1 MLQEKTVIN
10 DCYILQSGIGEDAYT
25 EHWIATAIF
34 SAKRFLLRFL
44 KIGIDSSEQIAAL
57 RDAAVRSYHVRGPAI
72 SDFVELEVWRDRLFI
87 SSEYNDETSLLRS
100 IEAGKQWS
108 LPRIVNSALA
118 LADGLAS
125 FHALG
130 IAYGNLNAESVI
142 IIERRNQT
150 PVMKIRK
157 PTMIALLPSTGHNYH
172 DVCESFSYLAPE
184 CKSGGNLSPASDI
197 FSLGIHLVRLF
208 TGRLPFP
215 DNAETIRTTGPSLRY
230 VAAALF
236 RRNIPE
242 ALVCIVIRMLMRESE
257 SRFASCAE
265 LIKALRSFIA
275 QDSGESTG
283 AESPYP
289 SYQQGQGYAGA
300 DYFASGSARKDGS
313 SGADNAMADDTMRFP
328 LSADPVGN
336 VLEKELV
343 VLPEEGRWSVD
354 DYIEYGIK
362 TAFGTDRPAIRK
374 RTIVPA
380 ETTAVTE
387 TTVAAIATKKLDAGG
402 PSHEETVPSVVPEPS
417 SASVSPSGPD
427 GIDQVILS
435 HTVPDEPSGRIEH
448 TWTRHQI
455 RIYDVRDI
463 IERSARRATS
473 GFGSFR
479 YIEEPREVYA
489 QNGLFDLLETLGER
503 YFYVNIGTCTRYGSA
518 DIQNFV
524 AMLRKGLVR
533 ALGRE
538 ADGRRRYLGRR
549 LRAAD
554 RHAVFADARLD
565 ALLHVKREPD
575 ESARPS
581 RLAEIQNEIVGMV
594 RALGTKARPLVLIVR
609 GGESITR
616 DLHELLSLIASS
628 IDNDPVAVFV
638 FFGNT
643 YVEDWHTLRRLR
655 DGR

>member
-10 DCYILQSGIGEDAYT
+10 DCYILQFGIGEDAYT

-44 KIGIDSSEQIAAL
+44 KIGIDNPLQIAAL
-57 RDAAVRSYHVRGPAI
+57 RDEAVRSYHVRGPAI
-72 SDFVELEVWRDRLFI
+72 SDFVELEVWRDRLFV
-87 SSEYNDETSLLRS
+87 SSEYNDETSLVRA

-108 LPRIVNSALA
+108 LPRIVNSELV
-118 LADGLAS
+118 LADALAS

-130 IAYGNLNAESVI
+130 ITYGNLNAESVI
-142 IIERRNQT
+142 MIERRNQA

-157 PTMIALLPSTGHNYH
+157 PSMIALLPSTGNNYH
-172 DVCESFSYLAPE
+172 DVCESFAYLAPE
-184 CKSGGNLSPASDI
+184 CKAGGSLSPASDI

-215 DNAETIRTTGPSLRY
+215 DNADIIRTTAPSLRY

-242 ALVCIVIRMLMRESE
+242 TLVCIVIRMLMRESE

-283 AESPYP
+283 AESAYP
-289 SYQQGQGYAGA
+289 SYQQGTGYANA
-300 DYFASGSARKDGS
+300 DYFATDTARMDESA
-313 SGADNAMADDTMRFP
+313 GADSAMSDDTMRFP
-328 LSADPVGN
+328 LSADPSGSA
-336 VLEKELV
+336 LERELD

-354 DYIEYGIK
+354 DYIEYGMK
-362 TAFGTDRPAIRK
+362 AVFGSDRPVLR
-374 RTIVPA
+374 RRPSVPA
-380 ETTAVTE
+380 ETTAMTDAVPAAGVTKP
-387 TTVAAIATKKLDAGG
+387 AGDGG
-402 PSHEETVPSVVPEPS
+402 PSPEAEMS
-417 SASVSPSGPD
+417 SASPSASAPE

-435 HTVPDEPSGRIEH
+435 HTIPDIPSGKIEH

-463 IERSARRATS
+463 IERSARCAER

-489 QNGLFDLLETLGER
+489 QNGLFDLLETLGDR
-503 YFYVNIGTCTRYGSA
+503 YFYVNVGTCTRYGAA

-524 AMLRKGLVR
+524 TMLRKGLVR

-538 ADGRRRYLGRR
+538 GDGRRRYLGRR

-554 RHAVFADARLD
+554 RHAVFADAQLD
-565 ALLHVKREPD
+565 ALLHVTRKPD
-575 ESARPS
+575 ESARQA
-581 RLAEIQNEIVGMV
+581 RFAEIQDEIVGMV
-594 RALGTKARPLVLIVR
+594 RALGTKARPLVLVVR

-616 DLHELLSLIASS
+616 DLHDLLSLIASS
-628 IDNDPVAVFV
+628 IDNDPIAVFI